1 MTAVVWEIETVL
13 IKEQITVEVISAFY
27 QKANLTREEQK
38 KKAKYKEFISQD
50 IKRSIIID
58 I

>member
-27 QKANLTREEQK
+27 QQANLTGEEQK